1 MEVTAANLQAL
12 SNTGVAMADA
22 QNAAGTIAGTAV
34 TSGDFTYVDS
44 DMLIVGTV
52 NGTMGVTGA
61 DAINISTVGG
71 SLTVS
76 NVVTA
81 GGGATDHV
89 TLATGATGG
98 ADTIALN
105 AAVSAAGADLRLNSA
120 DDIAQTV
127 EVTAASLQA
136 LSNTGVSMTDAQN
149 AVGTIAGT
157 ATVSGNF
164 NYVDANALIVDTVNG
179 TVGVTVAGV
188 NVINITTLAGSLAV
202 DRVLNA
208 AGGSVTLDS
217 SAGITD
223 GASGTILTTNL
234 NVIADG
240 TVLLDGAA
248 SDVSGVLAA
257 NLTGAGAA
265 DAFSFTD
272 LAGTLTVGTFGST
285 GIQTAGGAVNLTT
298 AGGVLQVDQ
307 VVNAIAGNVTLNS
320 SAGITDAVAGQIS
333 GTNLNVIADGTVLL
347 DSGLHNVALIAAN
360 LLTAPGNFTYA
371 DATGVA
377 IGTFG
382 STGIQTTNGFIDVTS
397 TGTLTVNSIVSAGGT
412 NNVLLTTNNTGGT
425 DTLAMNAAVSAAG
438 AEIRLNSADNVTQG
452 AGSVAASAL
461 QVLAQG
467 QATLGLAANNVV
479 TVASAITVNPG
490 GFTYSDID
498 ALSIGMVNGTPGIAT
513 LNGPVVLSFGQG
525 GGATLNMTS
534 PTNAGLSS
542 VTINGGAG
550 SDMFNIDQVITSGTT
565 ATFNGGIGDDTFN
578 LNVGLAA
585 TGISTFDGDA
595 DSDTFDFVN
604 GLYVDVVDGGTGGTD
619 VDVLDFVDS
628 STDLI
633 FAATGP
639 GAGTVSTAGPVLQ
652 TTYMDVEQIK
662 SGTGN
667 DLFSN
672 NASYTLT
679 GVDQGIASSLNGGA
693 GLPGPT
699 WTGIENLGGT
709 GAAAFLIGGDEYTLT
724 GQNTGTTPQT
734 VGVNIRITGI
744 WSNIGNLIGTGA
756 ATDVLMGGDEYTVSG
771 SDSGTTP
778 NNNAAIGNF
787 IDGTWSMLANLIGT
801 NGADTFDIDDNGLLS
816 GTIRDNGGGTD
827 TLTYGARTTGGAVT
841 VNLQTG
847 AASFINSGAAN
858 GFLIGEIDNFVG
870 GATGLDD
877 TLIGPDQVAANTV
890 QWTLNGGPDET
901 VTDAITQTFT
911 GFEILQ
917 AGADV
922 DDFNINASLTFTE
935 IRGGAGADVFD
946 LFDLAAPTT
955 VGIDLMA
962 DIFGEAGNDQINF
975 GVPRTPPITPDTSGD
990 RSQLVG
996 TVDLGAD
1003 NDTIDFSGAQQVG
1016 FMSSLISVSFIDVE
1030 TIIGNNSAQL
1040 NGPVGDTDWLIT
1052 DVGTGEYNTAGP
1064 NFGAGS
1070 GSTEFQNLSILG
1082 GPGIDR
1088 FFFGPD
1094 GVIPG
1099 GGTGQSVSITGV
1111 GPTGG
1116 QNGTILTGGANTGID
1131 AGGGANV
1138 LVGSTAADTFTIT
1151 GPNAVTIDVGVPA
1164 PSTLLNIQN
1173 IDGTLT
1179 STFTAPTNM
1188 MFAEAGDVGTDAGAD
1203 VFNLNVVT
1211 WAGFINGGLGSDTI
1225 NINAVT
1231 NDTATITAI
1240 DPASLTSAVNNFTGT
1255 GGFTGIEILNTGLGN
1270 DTITLAVAPADP
1282 TIPARNQLNLGGG
1295 VDTITTALATDWLIT
1310 GNGAGFVRDITD
1322 VSMRVQFSGVDNLI
1336 STAGAASNLTM
1347 PNVGPGGSISGA
1359 FTAAAGVTLTPGAIF
1374 VGNTNDF
1381 RINAPVTAAGTT
1393 SITASGANDIDIN
1406 GGLTLAAGNFTSS
1419 TSTGTAFYQD
1429 IYTAGNQTYSGPTEF
1444 AAGGLLEVAD
1454 GRTTARALELAT
1466 LRGANLTF
1474 NGPTNIVGQ
1483 VLMESSTNRFDFDA
1497 AAGQVTSAGD
1507 AVLGL
1512 LPTPATDLFFDLV
1525 PNMPGHINSNSFG
1538 AFQGTFC
1545 GGCEFLPNP
1554 TDPTDTFNGAL
1565 TQVNA
1570 DYIGIAEPFMTSG
1583 NIVMAG
1589 SVIEFAPTT
1598 TSTMVNLA
1606 AGNPGDGDIALIAL
1620 GTQLQPAN
1628 DGFGGVDPNG
1638 DIIAPAAQEVTITGG
1653 RALLASTN
1661 EIVNS
1666 EQILLQLGSPP
1677 GEILVTQGDAAN
1689 TVVDFKIGSLADDSN
1704 STDTDTLTILNS
1716 VAQLISTGA
1725 FAGFGA
1731 AGVSFS
1737 DITSAQQSIVSI
1749 FNPAAV
1755 LTLLQA
1761 ISFLDA
1767 SAFESELSLFGIIG
1781 EGIAQSLD
1789 QCEDAEG
1796 CAPSVTEEELAGFI
1810 EILNERITR
1819 LEGMLSSG
1827 DIDAEDGRRLLA

>member
-1 MEVTAANLQAL
+1 MTTAGLTQNGGGNLTIGGQGAMGIDATGLIDVDTGAGTDDLIIVGNIRTNNTLRANGNIDFQGTGT
-12 SNTGVAMADA
+12 SNFIGGDPQSVIAGDGNMGNITDTATTVLAKSDGDLILDA
-22 QNAAGTIAGTAV
+22 QGDIGSLANPVGVSITGFGFQAEAKLSSIHIISASALRIDRLQTVNANPDTIGITTTGSGNLVFAGGDAYQDILTDTVTLNVGGDLTFMTTLFDVGSITASFGEDTGAHAFTQSSAISVDTFVAV
-34 TSGDFTYVDS
+34 TG
-44 DMLIVGTV
+44 
-52 NGTMGVTGA
+52 NA
-61 DAINISTVGG
+61 
-71 SLTVS
+71 
-76 NVVTA
+76 
-81 GGGATDHV
+81 
-89 TLATGATGG
+89 G
-98 ADTIALN
+98 ADTFTLT
-105 AAVSAAGADLRLNSA
+105 GA
-120 DDIAQTV
+120 
-127 EVTAASLQA
+127 
-136 LSNTGVSMTDAQN
+136 
-149 AVGTIAGT
+149 
-157 ATVSGNF
+157 
-164 NYVDANALIVDTVNG
+164 
-179 TVGVTVAGV
+179 
-188 NVINITTLAGSLAV
+188 
-202 DRVLNA
+202 
-208 AGGSVTLDS
+208 
-217 SAGITD
+217 ITD
-223 GASGTILTTNL
+223 G
-234 NVIADG
+234 
-240 TVLLDGAA
+240 
-248 SDVSGVLAA
+248 
-257 NLTGAGAA
+257 
-265 DAFSFTD
+265 
-272 LAGTLTVGTFGST
+272 
-285 GIQTAGGAVNLTT
+285 GG
-298 AGGVLQVDQ
+298 
-307 VVNAIAGNVTLNS
+307 NS
-320 SAGITDAVAGQIS
+320 S
-333 GTNLNVIADGTVLL
+333 
-347 DSGLHNVALIAAN
+347 
-360 LLTAPGNFTYA
+360 
-371 DATGVA
+371 
-377 IGTFG
+377 
-382 STGIQTTNGFIDVTS
+382 
-397 TGTLTVNSIVSAGGT
+397 
-412 NNVLLTTNNTGGT
+412 
-425 DTLAMNAAVSAAG
+425 
-438 AEIRLNSADNVTQG
+438 
-452 AGSVAASAL
+452 
-461 QVLAQG
+461 
-467 QATLGLAANNVV
+467 
-479 TVASAITVNPG
+479 
-490 GFTYSDID
+490 
-498 ALSIGMVNGTPGIAT
+498 T
-513 LNGPVVLSFGQG
+513 LNG
-525 GGATLNMTS
+525 
-534 PTNAGLSS
+534 
-542 VTINGGAG
+542 
-550 SDMFNIDQVITSGTT
+550 
-565 ATFNGGIGDDTFN
+565 
-578 LNVGLAA
+578 GLA
-585 TGISTFDGDA
+585 D
-595 DSDTFDFVN
+595 DTFDFADGIYWDDTNGGGDNDTLDFSAANVN
-604 GLYVDVVDGGTGGTD
+604 GASTANLTFT
-619 VDVLDFVDS
+619 S
-628 STDLI
+628 SVN
-633 FAATGP
+633 
-639 GAGTVSTAGPVLQ
+639 GAGAIATTPGPTARGDYTGIERIQ
-652 TTYMDVEQIK
+652 
-662 SGTGN
+662 SGGGN
-667 DLFSN
+667 DTLAGNF
-672 NASYTLT
+672 SYTLT
-679 GVDQGIASSLNGGA
+679 GLDQGTASLLSGGA
-693 GLPGPT
+693 AFPSGGGPT
-699 WTGIENLGGT
+699 WTSIENLVGT
-709 GAAAFLIGGDEYTLT
+709 GAAGSNLNADVNYTINMPNAGTANNLTGGWSMIGTLNGNAATTDQFTLT
-724 GQNTGTTPQT
+724 GAGSLSGSIDGLDGAGDPDTLTGSTGYVVDTTDGGT
-734 VGVNIRITGI
+734 ALGI
-744 WSNIGNLIGTGA
+744 AMGFSNIENL
-756 ATDVLMGGDEYTVSG
+756 V
-771 SDSGTTP
+771 
-778 NNNAAIGNF
+778 
-787 IDGTWSMLANLIGT
+787 GT
-801 NGADTFDIDDNGLLS
+801 NGADSFGIDDGGLLN
-816 GTIRDNGGGTD
+816 GTIRDNGGGSD

-847 AASFINSGAAN
+847 EASFINGGAAS

-870 GATGLDD
+870 GGTDLDD
-877 TLIGPDQVAANTV
+877 TLVGPDQVAANTV
-890 QWTLNGGPDET
+890 QWTLDGGPSET
-901 VTDAITQTFT
+901 VADAITQTFT

-917 AGADV
+917 GGADV
-922 DDFNINASLTFTE
+922 DDFNINASLTFSQ

-946 LFDLAAPTT
+946 LVDLAAPTT

-975 GVPRTPPITPDTSGD
+975 GVPRTPPVTPDTTGD

-1016 FMSSLISVSFIDVE
+1016 FMGSLISVSFIDVE

-1064 NFGAGS
+1064 DFGTGS

-1088 FFFGPD
+1088 FFFGPN

-1111 GPTGG
+1111 GPIGG

-1164 PSTLLNIQN
+1164 PSTLLNIRD

-1179 STFTAPTNM
+1179 STFSAPNLNPI
-1188 MFAEAGDVGTDAGAD
+1188 FAEAGDVGTDAGDD

-1225 NINAVT
+1225 NIIAAT

-1240 DPASLTSAVNNFTGT
+1240 DPASLTSAVNNFTGV
-1255 GGFTGIEILNTGLGN
+1255 GGFTAIETLNTGLG
-1270 DTITLAVAPADP
+1270 DDIITLAAAPADP
-1282 TIPARNQLNLGGG
+1282 TVPARNQLNLGGG

-1310 GNGAGFVRDITD
+1310 GNGAGFVRDINDIT
-1322 VSMRVQFSGVDNLI
+1322 MRVQFSGVDNLI
-1336 STAGAASNLTM
+1336 STAGAPSNLTM

-1359 FTAAAGVTLTPGAIF
+1359 FTAVGVTLTPGAIF

-1419 TSTGTAFYQD
+1419 TSTGTAFYHD
-1429 IYTAGNQTYSGPTEF
+1429 VYTVGNQTYSGPTEF
-1444 AAGGLLEVAD
+1444 AAGGLLELAD
-1454 GRTTARALELAT
+1454 GRTTARSLELAT
-1466 LRGANLTF
+1466 LRGADLTF

-1483 VLMESSTNRFDFDA
+1483 VLMESSTNRFDFDT
-1497 AAGQVTSAGD
+1497 AAGQVTSASD

-1525 PNMPGHINSNSFG
+1525 PNMAGHINSNSFG

-1589 SVIEFAPTT
+1589 SVIEFAPTNVVT
-1598 TSTMVNLA
+1598 NVNLA
-1606 AGNPGDGDIALIAL
+1606 AGNPGDGDVALIAL
-1620 GTQLQPAN
+1620 GTQLQPAS
-1628 DGFGGVDPNG
+1628 DGFGGVEPNG

-1677 GEILVTQGDAAN
+1677 GEILVTQGDAATN
-1689 TVVDFKIGSLADDSN
+1689 VVDFKIGSSADDSN
-1704 STDTDTLTILNS
+1704 TTDTDTLTILNS

-1810 EILNERITR
+1810 DVLSDRISR
-1819 LEGMLSSG
+1819 LEGM
-1827 DIDAEDGRRLLA
+1827 